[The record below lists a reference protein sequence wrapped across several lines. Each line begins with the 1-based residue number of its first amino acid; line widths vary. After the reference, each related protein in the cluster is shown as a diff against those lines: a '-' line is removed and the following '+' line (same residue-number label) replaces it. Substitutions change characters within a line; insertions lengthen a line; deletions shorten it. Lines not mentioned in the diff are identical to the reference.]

1 MTRKD
6 SFLIYRV
13 PFWDL
18 AGDLFEELELESIT
32 LKRTDDGRWEACVK
46 GLGGPT
52 IGPMICMARYDKNLA
67 VELAVQEFAR
77 AAGYEVDV

>member
-6 SFLIYRV
+6 SFLIYSV

-18 AGDLFEELELESIT
+18 AGVLFEELKLESIT
-32 LKRTDDGRWEACVK
+32 IERADDHSWGACVK
-46 GLGGPT
+46 GLDGY
-52 IGPMICMARYDKNLA
+52 MACVVSCSKQDA
-67 VELAVQEFAR
+67 VERAVQEFAR